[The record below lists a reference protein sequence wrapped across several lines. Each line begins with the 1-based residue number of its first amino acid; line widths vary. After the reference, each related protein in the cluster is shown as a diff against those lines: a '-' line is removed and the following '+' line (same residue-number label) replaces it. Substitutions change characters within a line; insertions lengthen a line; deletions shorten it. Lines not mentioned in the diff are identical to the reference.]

1 MTNMNTKKI
10 ISGGTNDIGLGSKTL
25 AEAISFQVN
34 IVPLAKEGKSLSVAE
49 LNKLRIGNGLG
60 QHPSVSYGV
69 DTTKKTK
76 AKPSKGSKAK
86 AKR

>member
-1 MTNMNTKKI
+1 MKNTNTKKI
-10 ISGGTNDIGLGSKTL
+10 ISGGMNDIGLGAKTL
-25 AEAISFQVN
+25 AEGITFQVN
-34 IVPLAKEGKSLSVAE
+34 VVPIAKEGKPLSVAE

-69 DTTKKTK
+69 GTTRKQKTK
-76 AKPSKGSKAK
+76 SSKDSKAK